1 MPLPPD
7 GASFECIPF
16 QWTFAGL
23 SLKDFLK
30 KYGTKLRESIVP
42 FKQGVC
48 RRAGRLRRLSAAIEG
63 NDGMSTG
70 FRGRPTTGRDRIRL
84 SSGEKQAAVAAVK
97 DQRPEYDNDKLLNL
111 LRSAKAELQGLRLLH
126 LHLSLLKER
135 DPAAQTMVRTILQEL
150 GSKASFLQS
159 FSISNGDVIVLYKGL
174 KLSGVTE
181 ICQKIEQIFMSKTV
195 LTGPNP
201 YKEMSLYSIMELA
214 LNFINVIRFIEELQ
228 RTQGA
233 DTVAETKPPIT
244 LEELG
249 KLERSM
255 AMFDLSPFLFNQAI
269 ADISGESEDGTEY
282 YELYISI
289 KLLQERLCPDYDITA
304 NRWLFNYF
312 TANLDQSVL
321 RALNHGLSFMRG
333 RRIGININLSTV
345 ISTGFV
351 KFDERLPIDFRG
363 QVVLEVAKGDLI
375 ENLSLFNEVVD
386 FAQDRQYQIAVDG
399 LNPFWVTN
407 FDLEYLN
414 ADYAKIFWSPDML
427 DMDATFEKFF
437 FDRIA
442 EQDRCK
448 FVLSRCD
455 SVSSLIYAHDAG
467 IKLVQGRAVD
477 NILRKGVSVREAI
490 VTAKGMSE

>member
-1 MPLPPD
+1 
-7 GASFECIPF
+7 
-16 QWTFAGL
+16 
-23 SLKDFLK
+23 
-30 KYGTKLRESIVP
+30 
-42 FKQGVC
+42 
-48 RRAGRLRRLSAAIEG
+48 
-63 NDGMSTG
+63 MSG
-70 FRGRPTTGRDRIRL
+70 FRGKPTVGRDRVRL
-84 SSGEKQAAVAAVK
+84 SSNEKQAAVAAAK
-97 DQRPEYDNDKLLNL
+97 DLKPEYDNDKILNL
-111 LRSAKAELQGLRLLH
+111 LRSAKSELQGMRLIH
-126 LHLSLLKER
+126 LHLSLLKDR
-135 DPAAQTMVRTILQEL
+135 DPMAQTMVRTILQEL
-150 GSKASFLQS
+150 GSKASFLQP

-181 ICQKIEQIFMSKTV
+181 ICQKIEQIFLAKTSM
-195 LTGPNP
+195 TGPNP
-201 YKEMSLYSIMELA
+201 YKEVSLYSIMELS
-214 LNFINVIRFIEELQ
+214 LNFINVIRMIEELQ
-228 RTQGA
+228 RNESGDSVT
-233 DTVAETKPPIT
+233 ETKPPIP

-269 ADISGESEDGTEY
+269 ANIAADAEETTDY

-289 KLLQERLCPDYDITA
+289 KLLQERLCPEYDITA

-321 RALNHGLSFMRG
+321 RALNHGLTFMRG
-333 RRIGININLSTV
+333 RKIGININLSTV

-363 QVVLEVAKGDLI
+363 HIVLEVTKSDLI

-414 ADYAKIFWSPDML
+414 ADYAKIFWSMDML
-427 DMDATFEKFF
+427 DMDPAFEKYF

-448 FVLSRCD
+448 FILARCD
-455 SVSSLIYAHDAG
+455 SVSSLVYAHDAG
-467 IKLVQGRAVD
+467 IKMVQGRAVD
-477 NILRKGVSVREAI
+477 NILRKGISVRDAI
-490 VTAKGMSE
+490 ITAKGV

>member
-1 MPLPPD
+1 M
-7 GASFECIPF
+7 
-16 QWTFAGL
+16 
-23 SLKDFLK
+23 
-30 KYGTKLRESIVP
+30 
-42 FKQGVC
+42 
-48 RRAGRLRRLSAAIEG
+48 
-63 NDGMSTG
+63 
-70 FRGRPTTGRDRIRL
+70 GRDRVRL
-84 SSGEKQAAVAAVK
+84 STVEKQAAVAAAK
-97 DQRPEYDNDKLLNL
+97 DQRPDFDNDKLLNL
-111 LRSAKAELQGLRLLH
+111 LRTAKSELQGMRLIH
-126 LHLSLLKER
+126 MHLSLLKDR
-135 DPAAQTMVRTILQEL
+135 DPTSQMMVRTIIQEL
-150 GSKASFLQS
+150 AGKASYLQS
-159 FSISNGDVIVLYKGL
+159 FNISNGDLIILYKGL
-174 KLSGVTE
+174 KLTGVTDV
-181 ICQKIEQIFMSKTV
+181 CQTVEQIFLSKTT

-201 YKEMSLYSIMELA
+201 YKEYSLYSIMELA

-228 RTQGA
+228 ATETGNHV
-233 DTVAETKPPIT
+233 TETKPPIT

-255 AMFDLSPFLFNQAI
+255 QMFDLSPFLFNQGI
-269 ADISGESEDGTEY
+269 ANIGGGESEMEY

-304 NRWLFNYF
+304 NKWLFNYF

-363 QVVLEVAKGDLI
+363 QVVLEVSKGDLI
-375 ENLSLFNEVVD
+375 ENLSLFNEVVE
-386 FAQDRQYQIAVDG
+386 FAQERRYQIAVDG

-414 ADYAKIFWSPDML
+414 ADYAKIFWSNDML
-427 DMDATFEKFF
+427 EMDARFEQYFR
-437 FDRIA
+437 DRIA

-448 FVLSRCD
+448 FILARCD
-455 SVSSLIYAHDAG
+455 SVASLVYAHKVG

-477 NILRKGVSVREAI
+477 NILRKGVSVRDAI
-490 VTAKGMSE
+490 AHAKTD

>member
-1 MPLPPD
+1 
-7 GASFECIPF
+7 
-16 QWTFAGL
+16 
-23 SLKDFLK
+23 
-30 KYGTKLRESIVP
+30 
-42 FKQGVC
+42 
-48 RRAGRLRRLSAAIEG
+48 
-63 NDGMSTG
+63 MSS
-70 FRGRPTTGRDRIRL
+70 FRGKPPMGRDRVRL
-84 SSGEKQAAVAAVK
+84 STMEKQAAVAAAK
-97 DQRPEYDNDKLLNL
+97 DSKPEFDNDKLLNL
-111 LRSAKAELQGLRLLH
+111 LRSAKAELQGMRLIH
-126 LHLSLLKER
+126 MHLSLLKDK
-135 DPAAQTMVRTILQEL
+135 DPASQMIVRTIIQEL
-150 GSKASFLQS
+150 GSKASYLQS
-159 FSISNGDVIVLYKGL
+159 FNISNGDVIVLYKGL

-181 ICQKIEQIFMSKTV
+181 VCQKVEQVFLSKTT
-195 LTGPNP
+195 LTGANP
-201 YKEMSLYSIMELA
+201 YKEYSLYSIMELA

-228 RTQGA
+228 RGEA
-233 DTVAETKPPIT
+233 GGGSAETKPPIT

-255 AMFDLSPFLFNQAI
+255 QMFDLSPFLFNQAI
-269 ADISGESEDGTEY
+269 ANISGEVEDEMEY
-282 YELYISI
+282 FELYISI

-304 NRWLFNYF
+304 NKWLFNYF

-363 QVVLEVAKGDLI
+363 QVVLEIGKGDLI
-375 ENLSLFNEVVD
+375 ENLSLFNEVVE
-386 FAQDRQYQIAVDG
+386 FAQDRRYQIAVDG

-414 ADYAKIFWSPDML
+414 ANYAKIFWSPDML
-427 DMDATFEKFF
+427 EMDPTFEKYF

-448 FVLSRCD
+448 FILARCD
-455 SVSSLIYAHDAG
+455 TVSSLVYAQKAG

-490 VTAKGMSE
+490 ATAKGMA

>member
-1 MPLPPD
+1 M
-7 GASFECIPF
+7 
-16 QWTFAGL
+16 
-23 SLKDFLK
+23 
-30 KYGTKLRESIVP
+30 
-42 FKQGVC
+42 
-48 RRAGRLRRLSAAIEG
+48 
-63 NDGMSTG
+63 
-70 FRGRPTTGRDRIRL
+70 GRDRVRL
-84 SSGEKQAAVAAVK
+84 STTEKQAAVAAAK
-97 DQRPEYDNDKLLNL
+97 DQKPEFDNDKLLNL
-111 LRSAKAELQGLRLLH
+111 LRSAKNELQGMRLIH
-126 LHLSLLKER
+126 MHLSLLKDR
-135 DPAAQTMVRTILQEL
+135 DPTGQMMVRSIIQEL
-150 GSKASFLQS
+150 ASKASYLQS
-159 FSISNGDVIVLYKGL
+159 FNISNGDVIVLYKGL
-174 KLSGVTE
+174 KLTGVTDV
-181 ICQKIEQIFMSKTV
+181 CQTVEQVFLSKTT

-201 YKEMSLYSIMELA
+201 YKEYSLYSIMELA

-228 RTQGA
+228 ATETGHHV
-233 DTVAETKPPIT
+233 TETKPPIT

-255 AMFDLSPFLFNQAI
+255 QMFDLSPFLFNQGI
-269 ADISGESEDGTEY
+269 ANIGGGEADMEY

-304 NRWLFNYF
+304 NKWLFNYF

-363 QVVLEVAKGDLI
+363 QVVLEVSKGDLI
-375 ENLSLFNEVVD
+375 ENLPLFNEVVE
-386 FAQDRQYQIAVDG
+386 FAQDRRYQIAVDG

-414 ADYAKIFWSPDML
+414 ADYAKIFWSNDML
-427 DMDATFEKFF
+427 EMEPSFEKYFRE
-437 FDRIA
+437 RIS

-448 FVLSRCD
+448 FILARCD
-455 SVSSLIYAHDAG
+455 SVSSLVYAHKMG
-467 IKLVQGRAVD
+467 INLVQGRAVD

-490 VTAKGMSE
+490 AHAKVD

>member
-1 MPLPPD
+1 
-7 GASFECIPF
+7 
-16 QWTFAGL
+16 
-23 SLKDFLK
+23 
-30 KYGTKLRESIVP
+30 
-42 FKQGVC
+42 
-48 RRAGRLRRLSAAIEG
+48 
-63 NDGMSTG
+63 MSRFG
-70 FRGRPTTGRDRIRL
+70 GRPPVGRDRVRL
-84 SSGEKQAAVAAVK
+84 STTEKQAAVAAAK
-97 DQRPEYDNDKLLNL
+97 DQKPDFDNDKLLNL
-111 LRSAKAELQGLRLLH
+111 LRSAKNELQGMRLIH
-126 LHLSLLKER
+126 MHLSLLKDR
-135 DPAAQTMVRTILQEL
+135 DPTSQMMVRSIIQEL
-150 GSKASFLQS
+150 ATKASYLQS
-159 FSISNGDVIVLYKGL
+159 FNISNGDVIILYKGL
-174 KLSGVTE
+174 KLTGVTDV
-181 ICQKIEQIFMSKTV
+181 CQTVEQVFLSKTT

-201 YKEMSLYSIMELA
+201 YKEYSLYSIMELA

-228 RTQGA
+228 ANETGSHV
-233 DTVAETKPPIT
+233 TETKPPIT

-255 AMFDLSPFLFNQAI
+255 QMFDLSPFLFNQGI
-269 ADISGESEDGTEY
+269 ANIGSGEAEMEY

-304 NRWLFNYF
+304 NKWLFNYF

-363 QVVLEVAKGDLI
+363 QVVLEVSKGDLI
-375 ENLSLFNEVVD
+375 ENLPLFNEVVE
-386 FAQDRQYQIAVDG
+386 FAQDRRYQIAVDG

-414 ADYAKIFWSPDML
+414 ADYAKIFWSNDML
-427 DMDATFEKFF
+427 EMDPSFEKFF
-437 FDRIA
+437 RDRIA

-448 FVLSRCD
+448 FILARCD
-455 SVSSLIYAHDAG
+455 SVSSLVYAHKMG

-477 NILRKGVSVREAI
+477 NIMRKGVSVREAI
-490 VTAKGMSE
+490 AHAKVD